1 MIEANTLLHR
11 RPGLDPGPRF
21 LASEGE
27 EKEAGP
33 RVKPGATSAFFGWP
47 SKLTVGGLVQHL
59 RQRAAGLPL
68 RLPARHAN
76 VVQSLPLGPGSRL
89 LVVEFGGRKLLVGQS
104 RAGLSLLGEAQ

>member
-1 MIEANTLLHR
+1 MSLIAKFPR

-33 RVKPGATSAFFGWP
+33 RVKPGATRIFEAFVA
-47 SKLTVGGLVQHL
+47 TL
-59 RQRAAGLPL
+59 RQRAGGFS
-68 RLPARHAN
+68 LPARHAN

-104 RAGLSLLGEAQ
+104 RSGLNLLADAE